1 MESEAINYAQ
11 WLRNDH
17 EFASEVALALDPETL
32 AKMEIYAQAAD
43 EIETKDTE
51 VEKPTRNQKMKHML
65 RQAVPFFGFGV
76 FDNVVMITVGDMID
90 STFGVMFGFSTLA
103 AAGFGQMVSDS
114 VGITLQGVI
123 DRSADKLGLPNPE
136 LTIEQERL
144 GSTRTLTQISRV
156 GGILIGCFVGMFPLL
171 FIGANHPRLTEKLL
185 QFLPNVKQKELLA
198 AMETVEYD
206 EGSVLMEFGAPN
218 KYLYLITHGEV
229 EVMGRDGNGNKILVA
244 TLESGDVFGEFEFL
258 TGQLSKADITA
269 PEFVRL
275 KRLSKDDFFKIVGEE
290 GAKHFEHIIE
300 EEVKGERHDS
310 RYIYQNMNEKLGLKR
325 ANPDNLLQRT
335 LSKLV

>member
-1 MESEAINYAQ
+1 M
-11 WLRNDH
+11 
-17 EFASEVALALDPETL
+17 
-32 AKMEIYAQAAD
+32 
-43 EIETKDTE
+43 
-51 VEKPTRNQKMKHML
+51 
-65 RQAVPFFGFGV
+65 G
-76 FDNVVMITVGDMID
+76 
-90 STFGVMFGFSTLA
+90 
-103 AAGFGQMVSDS
+103 
-114 VGITLQGVI
+114 TLQGVI

-171 FIGANHPRLTEKLL
+171 FIGANHSRLTEKLL

-229 EVMGRDGNGNKILVA
+229 E
-244 TLESGDVFGEFEFL
+244 FL

-275 KRLSKDDFFKIVGEE
+275 KRLS
-290 GAKHFEHIIE
+290 
-300 EEVKGERHDS
+300 
-310 RYIYQNMNEKLGLKR
+310 
-325 ANPDNLLQRT
+325 
-335 LSKLV
+335 